1 MTGLTAV
8 ATTAISV
15 APASL
20 GNEVAIIQGALGTAA
35 AFVRVFSDTLS
46 LGTSGPILVSPAD
59 ETVVVDRTNVTFQ
72 IQPITNVTIYD
83 VFYSRDPNF
92 TYADGT
98 PTITAPAV
106 VTTNQTLSA
115 DADSYWMAR
124 SQAGA
129 PLRGAWSEVWK
140 VSPQPTTTVNAPTLN
155 SPAGLTAID
164 VSIHPVFNWSAFKF
178 ADGYE
183 LQVARDNLFTDLELD
198 LTGDNA
204 LGNVTSYVI
213 TGTLEYDTTYF
224 WRVRALTGTV
234 VTSDWSAAIGF
245 TTESAPTVFTCPY
258 CGETFATEA
267 LLDIHLTA
275 EHPTTPTT
283 PVYVWA
289 IIAVGFVLV
298 IAVII
303 LITRTRRVV

>member
-1 MTGLTAV
+1 M
-8 ATTAISV
+8 
-15 APASL
+15 
-20 GNEVAIIQGALGTAA
+20 
-35 AFVRVFSDTLS
+35 
-46 LGTSGPILVSPAD
+46 
-59 ETVVVDRTNVTFQ
+59 
-72 IQPITNVTIYD
+72 
-83 VFYSRDPNF
+83 
-92 TYADGT
+92 
-98 PTITAPAV
+98 
-106 VTTNQTLSA
+106 TTNQTLPA
-115 DADSYWMAR
+115 DEVSYWMAR

-129 PLRGAWSEVWK
+129 PLRGAWSEVWS
-140 VSPQPTTTVNAPTLN
+140 VSPQPTTTLNAPTLN

-183 LQVARDNLFTDLELD
+183 LQVARDNLFTDMVLD

-213 TGTLEYDTTYF
+213 TGTLEYGTTYF

-245 TTESAPTVFTCPY
+245 TTVSAPAMWTCSF
-258 CGETFATEA
+258 CDETFTTEA
-267 LLDIHLTA
+267 ALSAHIAA
-275 EHPTTPTT
+275 EHPTTPIT